1 MIEKVLFLKWDINLD
16 LLMEDDIMDNQRLE
30 RKEDVRFLILKY
42 EPWLWA
48 LYVSLLIIGSILLM
62 SVVYEARL
70 TGF

>member
-1 MIEKVLFLKWDINLD
+1 
-16 LLMEDDIMDNQRLE
+16 MDNQRLE

-42 EPWLWA
+42 EPYLWA
-48 LYVSLLIIGSILLM
+48 LYVSLLIIGSVLLM